1 MAHLLII
8 DDEPSICWGLKKL
21 AESIGHTAWTASSAE
36 QGLREAGRTPPADVV
51 FLDVRLPGRDGL
63 SAMSELREL
72 LPGSPIIVMTAHGE
86 LETAVTAIRNG
97 AFEYL
102 TKPFDLT
109 IAERVLDR
117 ALKLRRRG
125 GSIVEPA
132 ATPGLQNQIVGR
144 SPVLQ
149 EVFKQIALVAGA
161 EACVL
166 VTGESGTGKEL
177 VARAIHRFSRR
188 GKEPFVPVHVAALS
202 PTLAE
207 SELFGHVGGAFVGE
221 DGPRVGLLEQAQGG
235 TIFLDEVADI
245 PLPLQVKLLRAIE
258 QGEIVPVG
266 SDQPRQ
272 VDFRLISA
280 TQQNLQDKIT
290 DGSFRPDLYFRLAT
304 FQIPLPP
311 LRERGDDILELTE
324 HFMATLTVK
333 NQLPRP
339 SLSAA
344 TKTELARRA
353 WYGNVRELR
362 NAIEHAVI
370 VVRGGV
376 IEPDHLPSPAPSA
389 GQPMSESP
397 TIALSQLIRQ
407 WAESQLRE
415 VEDREDLYEQFLNL
429 VEPSL
434 LSTVVAHEHGQCAAA
449 ARKLGL
455 HRHTLRK
462 KLDQYGI
469 E

>member
-1 MAHLLII
+1 MANLLII

-21 AESIGHTAWTASSAE
+21 AESIGHSARTVSSAE
-36 QGLREAGRTPPADVV
+36 QGLREAARSPSADVI

-63 SAMSELREL
+63 SAMPELRAL
-72 LPGSPIIVMTAHGE
+72 LPDSPIIVMTAHGE

-102 TKPFDLT
+102 TKPFDLM

-125 GSIVEPA
+125 ENVAEPT
-132 ATPGLQNQIVGR
+132 ATPGLQAQIVGR

-149 EVFKQIALVAGA
+149 EVFKQIALVASA

-188 GKEPFVPVHVAALS
+188 GTEPFVPVHVAALS

-221 DGPRVGLLEQAQGG
+221 EGPRVGLLEQAHGG

-266 SDQPRQ
+266 SDQARQ
-272 VDFRLISA
+272 VDVRLISA
-280 TQQNLQDKIT
+280 THQSLQEKIA
-290 DGSFRPDLYFRLAT
+290 DGSLRPDLFFRLAT
-304 FQIPLPP
+304 FQIPLPA
-311 LRERGDDILELTE
+311 LRERGDDIVELAE
-324 HFMATLTVK
+324 HFITTLTLK
-333 NQLPRP
+333 NQFPRP

-376 IEPDHLPSPAPSA
+376 IEPEHLPSAAPPA
-389 GQPMSESP
+389 GQPLSESP

-407 WAESQLRE
+407 WAEAQLRDQD
-415 VEDREDLYEQFLNL
+415 DREDLYDQFLNL

-434 LSTVVAHEHGQCAAA
+434 LSTVVSHEHGQCAAA

>member
-1 MAHLLII
+1 MANLLVI

-21 AESIGHTAWTASSAE
+21 AESIGHSTRTAASAE
-36 QGLREAGRTPPADVV
+36 QGLKEAARTPKADVI

-63 SAMSELREL
+63 SAMSELSDL
-72 LPGSPIIVMTAHGE
+72 LPDTPIVVMTAHGE

-109 IAERVLDR
+109 TAERLIDR

-125 GSIVEPA
+125 EQTTNTA
-132 ATPGLQNQIVGR
+132 AVSELQNQIIGH
-144 SPVLQ
+144 SPAMQ

-161 EACVL
+161 EASVL
-166 VTGESGTGKEL
+166 VTGERGTGKEL

-188 GKEPFVPVHVAALS
+188 GAEPFVPVHVAALS
-202 PTLAE
+202 PTNAE
-207 SELFGHVGGAFVGE
+207 SELFGHIGGAFVGE
-221 DGPRVGLLEQAQGG
+221 ESSRIGLLEQAHGG
-235 TIFLDEVADI
+235 TFFLDEVADI
-245 PLPLQVKLLRAIE
+245 PMPLQVKLLRAIE
-258 QGEIVPVG
+258 QREIVPVG
-266 SDQPRQ
+266 SDQPRPID
-272 VDFRLISA
+272 VRLISA
-280 TQQNLQDKIT
+280 THEDLQTKIA
-290 DGSFRPDLYFRLAT
+290 DGTLRPDLYFRLAS
-304 FQIPLPP
+304 FQIPLPR
-311 LRERGDDILELTE
+311 LRERGDDILELAE
-324 HFMATLTVK
+324 HFIVTLTVK

-344 TKTELARRA
+344 TKTELTRRP
-353 WYGNVRELR
+353 WHGNVRELLH
-362 NAIEHAVI
+362 AIEHALI
-370 VVRGGV
+370 IVRGGV
-376 IEPDHLPSPAPSA
+376 VDPEHLPPPASPA
-389 GQPMSESP
+389 GQPLSDSP
-397 TIALSQLIRQ
+397 TVALSQLIQ
-407 WAESQLRE
+407 EWAETQLRE
-415 VEDREDLYEQFLNL
+415 HENREDLYEQFLNL

-434 LSTVVAHEHGQCAAA
+434 LRTVVGHELGQCAAA

>member
-1 MAHLLII
+1 MANLLII
-8 DDEPSICWGLKKL
+8 DDEPSICWGLKTL
-21 AESIGHTAWTASSAE
+21 AESIGHSARTVSSAE
-36 QGLREAGRTPPADVV
+36 QGLKEATRSPSADVI

-72 LPGSPIIVMTAHGE
+72 LPDSPIIVMTAHGE

-109 IAERVLDR
+109 IVERVLDR

-125 GSIVEPA
+125 GQATETI
-132 ATPGLQNQIVGR
+132 ATPGLQDQIVGR
-144 SPVLQ
+144 SPALQ
-149 EVFKQIALVAGA
+149 EVFKQIAIVAGA
-161 EACVL
+161 EASVL
-166 VTGESGTGKEL
+166 ITGERGTGKEL

-188 GKEPFVPVHVAALS
+188 GNEPFVPLHVAALS
-202 PTLAE
+202 PSTAE
-207 SELFGHVGGAFVGE
+207 SELFGHIGGAFVGE
-221 DGPRVGLLEQAQGG
+221 DSSRVGLLEQAHRG
-235 TIFLDEVADI
+235 TLFLDEVADI

-258 QGEIVPVG
+258 QGELVPVG
-266 SDQPRQ
+266 SNQPLQ
-272 VDFRLISA
+272 IDVRLISA
-280 TQQNLQDKIT
+280 THENLQANIAAGT
-290 DGSFRPDLYFRLAT
+290 LRPDLFFRLAT

-311 LRERGDDILELTE
+311 LRERGDDIFELAE
-324 HFMATLTVK
+324 HFISRLTAK
-333 NQLPRP
+333 NQLPHP

-344 TKTELARRA
+344 TKAELTRRP
-353 WYGNVRELR
+353 WHGNVRELL
-362 NAIEHAVI
+362 NAIEHAVVI
-370 VVRGGV
+370 VRGGV
-376 IEPDHLPSPAPSA
+376 IEPEHFPSPALSA
-389 GQPMSESP
+389 GQPLSDSP
-397 TIALSQLIRQ
+397 TVALSQLIRE

-415 VEDREDLYEQFLNL
+415 HNIREDLYEQFLNL

-434 LSTVVAHEHGQCAAA
+434 LSTVVSHEHGQCASA

>member
-1 MAHLLII
+1 MANLLII

-21 AESIGHTAWTASSAE
+21 AESIGHAARTASSAE
-36 QGLREAGRTPPADVV
+36 QGLKEAARSPNADVI

-72 LPGSPIIVMTAHGE
+72 LPDSPIVVMTAHGE

-109 IAERVLDR
+109 TAERLIDR
-117 ALKLRRRG
+117 ALKLRKR
-125 GSIVEPA
+125 
-132 ATPGLQNQIVGR
+132 TGLVTDGETTSSLQDHIIGR
-144 SPVLQ
+144 SPAMQ
-149 EVFKQIALVAGA
+149 EVFKQIALVARA
-161 EACVL
+161 EASVL
-166 VTGESGTGKEL
+166 VSGEQGTGKEL

-188 GKEPFVPVHVAALS
+188 VKEPFVPVHVAALS
-202 PTLAE
+202 PANAE

-221 DGPRVGLLEQAQGG
+221 ESSRIGLLEQAHGG
-235 TIFLDEVADI
+235 TLFLDEVADI

-258 QGEIVPVG
+258 QQEIVPVG
-266 SDQPRQ
+266 SDQPRPID
-272 VDFRLISA
+272 VRLISA
-280 TQQNLQDKIT
+280 THENLQAKIA
-290 DGSFRPDLYFRLAT
+290 DGTLRPDLYFRLVT
-304 FQIPLPP
+304 FQIPLPR
-311 LRERGDDILELTE
+311 LRERGDDILELAE
-324 HFMATLTVK
+324 HFIATLTIK

-344 TKTELARRA
+344 TKTELARRP
-353 WYGNVRELR
+353 WHGNVRELL

-370 VVRGGV
+370 IVRGGV
-376 IEPDHLPSPAPSA
+376 VDPEHLPAPASSA
-389 GQPMSESP
+389 GQPSSESP
-397 TIALSQLIRQ
+397 TIALSQLIQ
-407 WAESQLRE
+407 EWAESQLRE
-415 VEDREDLYEQFLNL
+415 HDDREDLYEQFLNL

-434 LSTVVAHEHGQCAAA
+434 LRTVVSHEYGQCAAA